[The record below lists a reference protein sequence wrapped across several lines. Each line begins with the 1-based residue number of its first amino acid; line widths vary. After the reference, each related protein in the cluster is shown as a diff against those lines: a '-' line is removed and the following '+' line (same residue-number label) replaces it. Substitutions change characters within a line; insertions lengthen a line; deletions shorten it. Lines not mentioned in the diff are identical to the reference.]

1 MSHEA
6 CAAKHTDKKLKEQV
20 CPNEPNSYTCLTVYI
35 NALHTKRN
43 INMKYPKSSMLSSF
57 AHQSSRKAFNK
68 PFFKT
73 PNTISSMNS
82 YPYK

>member
-20 CPNEPNSYTCLTVYI
+20 CPNEPNSYTSLTVYI

-43 INMKYPKSSMLSSF
+43 INMKMPKLLNALFFYPSKF
-57 AHQSSRKAFNK
+57 
-68 PFFKT
+68 P
-73 PNTISSMNS
+73 
-82 YPYK
+82 